1 VYSTRFYECTKQSQ
15 ENILSES
22 WIPGL
27 IFHEKEGAHQENQD
41 YESRTMYREK
51 YTADMMAAYEHPV
64 SVTGAG
70 EQKTTRKNTY
80 KPMVYEYARY
90 TKYK

>member
-1 VYSTRFYECTKQSQ
+1 
-15 ENILSES
+15 
-22 WIPGL
+22 
-27 IFHEKEGAHQENQD
+27 
-41 YESRTMYREK
+41 MYREK

-80 KPMVYEYARY
+80 KPLVYEYARY
-90 TKYK
+90 TEYKLITPS